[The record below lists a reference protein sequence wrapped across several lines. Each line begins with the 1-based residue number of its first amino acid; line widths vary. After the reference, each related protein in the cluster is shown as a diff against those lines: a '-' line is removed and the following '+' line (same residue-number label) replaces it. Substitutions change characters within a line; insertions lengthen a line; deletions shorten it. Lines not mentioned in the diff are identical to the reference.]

1 MNHIPI
7 KDIPKEERPYEK
19 IFKRGANNL
28 EDSELLAVLI
38 RSGTADYSA
47 LEISRNIL
55 SNPVINNNLENLHKL
70 RLNDLLKINGFGK
83 IRALQFLAIIELSRR
98 LAKAEASK
106 HLSFTRPETI
116 ADYYMEDMRHLSYEK
131 VIVIFLNSRGDYIG
145 DAELFKGTATASLA
159 SPREVFI
166 EAVKHEAVNIV
177 FLHNHP
183 SGDPTPSKD
192 DWILTENLAKAGR
205 MLQIPL
211 VDHIIIGNKKYYSFS
226 EKGCLL

>member
-1 MNHIPI
+1 MKHISI
-7 KDIPKEERPYEK
+7 KEIPKEERPYEK
-19 IFKRGANNL
+19 LYKRGACNL

-38 RSGTADYSA
+38 RSGTAEHSA

-55 SNPVINNNLENLHKL
+55 SDPVVNHNLENLHKL
-70 RLNDLLKINGFGK
+70 RLNDLLKINGLGK
-83 IRALQFLAIIELSRR
+83 IRAIQFLAIIELSRR
-98 LAKAEASK
+98 LAKAKAQK
-106 HLSFTRPETI
+106 NLSFSRPETI

-166 EAVKHEAVNIV
+166 EALKHEAVNIV
-177 FLHNHP
+177 LLHNHP

-192 DWILTENLAKAGR
+192 DWILTENLSKAGR
-205 MLQIPL
+205 MIHIPL
-211 VDHIIIGNKKYYSFS
+211 VDHIIIGNMKYYSFN
-226 EKGCLL
+226 EKGCL